1 MEALDSIWRD
11 RIEHWIRTLKEDF
24 YQPLGEISLKAYRTE
39 EHLLYEEIQNREFF
53 AVEPGFTWG
62 NIYEYCWFKGD
73 FVLPK
78 EAEGERI
85 VLNLNPGGES
95 TLFVN
100 GQEFGTYR
108 ADWVANPHHYFVDN
122 MISMSGKSGEAY
134 DFCMETYAGHYFPNV
149 EYCAT
154 GPVLPGSFQD
164 PAEEGK
170 RRILGKCTYGIF
182 REEAYQLYMDVS
194 TLYSLW
200 SVLNPSS
207 LRAVKIAQALK
218 QFTYDVDF
226 EQEAEGRRKDYE
238 KARENLKICLE
249 AVNGSTMPVFSAVG
263 NAHIDLAWLW
273 PVAETERK
281 TARTFAAQ
289 LRLLDEYP
297 EYRFIQSQPAAYE
310 LCRKFYPGLFER
322 IKEKIKEGQWI
333 ADGAMWVE
341 PDTNMAGGEALIRQL
356 IYGKKYYKEVL
367 GVDSRVLWLP
377 DTFGYT
383 AALPQILLGCD
394 VPYLITQ
401 KIFWCCNDGER
412 FPYHYFYWEGMDGS
426 QVTSFL
432 PTSYTYQ
439 TTPEELGN
447 VWEQREQKEDLE
459 TFFLP
464 FGYGDGGGGPCR
476 DHIEYALRQKN
487 LEGSP
492 KVQMESPEEF
502 FKRMEEDGGPVHT
515 YSGELYFSSHRGT
528 YTSQANIKKDNRRSE
543 TALREMEFWGSLA
556 MLNGGNYDMEEAENL
571 WKTFLFQQFH
581 DILPGSSI
589 ERVYKEAEKS
599 HREVQEKAEK
609 RIEEAIRCLLKEEK
623 AAVVTNSLS
632 FERKEVVVLPEE
644 FENGAVT
651 EGGEEIPVQKTEQGI
666 KALVTL
672 PSCGWVTVYPSDE
685 AKEKHSNVKAYADG
699 EGYHLENDKIHAVIN
714 EKGEV
719 ISFKRKDSNR
729 EFASAPMNRF
739 HIYKDVPRH
748 FDAWD
753 IDDNYI
759 NQELEGAFEQKV
771 SILSEG
777 LIGTLLVE
785 GKIGNSFYEQRI
797 CLAAESER
805 MEFETTVS
813 WQELHRL
820 LKVSFP
826 VNVMTLNAKNE
837 MQFGYVERPTH
848 RSRTYDKDRF
858 EVCNHKYT
866 ALCDNSHGAAIL
878 NDCKY
883 GISVEKNSMN
893 LTLLRAAS
901 SPEMRADNG
910 IHHFT
915 YAFYAWEG
923 DFAECDVVRQG
934 YALNIK
940 PGIFDGDGKEYSF
953 LCINRKNII
962 MEALK
967 PAEDGSRDLILRVYE
982 SCGAAVNAEFVF
994 GSQVERICE
1003 CNMLEQELKELR
1015 MEEKKLT
1022 LSFRA
1027 FEIKTLRIKTLSFYR

>member
-1 MEALDSIWRD
+1 MEVLDSVWKD
-11 RIEHWIRTLKEDF
+11 RIDHWLRTLKEDF
-24 YQPLGEISLKAYRTE
+24 YKPLGEISLEAYKTKT
-39 EHLLYEEIQNREFF
+39 HLLYEEVQKKDFF
-53 AVEPGFTWG
+53 AVKPGFTWG
-62 NIYEYCWFKGD
+62 EIYEYCWFRGS
-73 FVLPK
+73 FALVK

-85 VLNLNPGGES
+85 VLNLTPGGES

-122 MISMSGKSGEAY
+122 TIAREGKEGETY

-154 GPVLPGSFQD
+154 GPVLPGSFED

-170 RRILGKCTYGIF
+170 RRILGSCTYGIF

-194 TLYSLW
+194 ALYSLW
-200 SVLNPSS
+200 VILNPAS
-207 LRAVKIAQALK
+207 LRAVKIGQALRR
-218 QFTYDVDF
+218 FTYDVDF
-226 EQEAEGRRKDYE
+226 EQEEKGRLSDYR
-238 KARENLKICLE
+238 KARENLKGVLE

-273 PVAETERK
+273 PAAETERK

-297 EYRFIQSQPAAYE
+297 QYRFIQSQPAAYE
-310 LCRKFYPGLFER
+310 LCRKYYPKLFER

-356 IYGKKYYKEVL
+356 LYGKKYYKEVL

-401 KIFWCCNDGER
+401 KIFWCCSDGER

-439 TTPEELGN
+439 TTPEEMGN

-459 TFFLP
+459 AFFLP

-476 DHIEYALRQKN
+476 DHIEYVLRQKN

-492 KVQMESPEEF
+492 KVRMEAPEEF
-502 FKRMEEDGGPVHT
+502 FRWMEEAGGPFHT
-515 YSGELYFSSHRGT
+515 YTGELYFSSHRGT
-528 YTSQANIKKDNRRSE
+528 YTSQAQIKKDNRRSE
-543 TALREMEFWGSLA
+543 NALREMEFWGSLA
-556 MLNGGNYDMEEAENL
+556 GANGFSYDRDEAEKL

-589 ERVYKEAEKS
+589 KRVYTEAAKAHEEIQTKAG
-599 HREVQEKAEK
+599 ELKEKAIKAFLTEM
-609 RIEEAIRCLLKEEK
+609 EEG
-623 AAVVTNSLS
+623 VTVTNSLS
-632 FERKEVVVLPEE
+632 FERTEVITLPDGKE
-644 FENGAVT
+644 
-651 EGGEEIPVQKTEQGI
+651 
-666 KALVTL
+666 ALLTL
-672 PSCGWVTVYPSDE
+672 PSCGCVTVYPSGIR
-685 AKEKHSNVKAYADG
+685 KKNNCVKAYR
-699 EGYHLENDKIHAVIN
+699 EGDYYHLENEKLHAVVN

-719 ISFKRKDSNR
+719 ISFKRKDSSR
-729 EFASAPMNRF
+729 EFASDKMNRF
-739 HIYKDVPRH
+739 HIYKDIPRH

-753 IDDNYI
+753 IDDHYME
-759 NQELEGAFEQKV
+759 QEMEGAFDQKV
-771 SILSEG
+771 TIFSEG
-777 LIGTLLVE
+777 LTGKLLVE
-785 GKIGNSFYEQRI
+785 GKIGNSSYEQYI
-797 CLAAESER
+797 SLKAAGER
-805 MEFETTVS
+805 LDFETRIH

-826 VNVMTLNAKNE
+826 VNVMALNAKNE
-837 MQFGYVERPTH
+837 MQFGYIERPTH

-858 EVCNHKYT
+858 EVCNHRYT
-866 ALCDNSHGAAIL
+866 ALCDNSHGAAVL

-893 LTLLRAAS
+893 LTLLRAAA
-901 SPEMRADNG
+901 SPEMKADNG
-910 IHHFT
+910 THYFT

-923 DFAECDVVRQG
+923 DFAGSDVIRQG
-934 YALNIK
+934 YALNVK
-940 PGIFDGDGKEYSF
+940 PGIFKGTGRGFSF
-953 LCINRKNII
+953 LQIDKKNII
-962 MEALK
+962 LEALK
-967 PAEDGSRDLILRVYE
+967 PAEDGSGDVILRVYE
-982 SCGAAVNAEFVF
+982 AAGAAVEAELAF
-994 GSQVERICE
+994 GCTVDKIGE
-1003 CNMLEQELKELR
+1003 CNMLEKGLNPLKTEGNKLR
-1015 MEEKKLT
+1015 

-1027 FEIKTLRIKTLSFYR
+1027 FEIKTLRAKIIPFVKS